1 MVNGGNFTMNAEK
14 LNPVEIQAIGLK
26 ALTKALGPVG
36 MVRFFKQFESGFGN
50 YTKER
55 QKLLGNM
62 SIEDVVKDIKK
73 IRTRATRNK

>member
-1 MVNGGNFTMNAEK
+1 MNIEK

-36 MVRFFKQFESGFGN
+36 MIRFFRQFESGFCD

-55 QKLLGNM
+55 QKLLGDM
-62 SIEDVVKDIKK
+62 SIKDVMKDIKK
-73 IRTRATRNK
+73 IRTKTRRNK